1 MQSEAAHNHTRE
13 RTRPRELARSAATLL
28 VVGSALALAAAS
40 PAAALSSDQAP
51 APGRPASG
59 GVSATLE
66 QCLTSAGQGERSA
79 TFIGEMTAVAG
90 TVRMAMRID
99 LQARVPDAGEY
110 QALDAG
116 QGAWRWSG
124 PRVKVYRYL
133 RQVINLSAPDDY
145 RALVRYR
152 WIGANGRVIRRAERV
167 TPTCSQ
173 PSLPLE

>member
-1 MQSEAAHNHTRE
+1 MQPDVAHSHTRE
-13 RTRPRELARSAATLL
+13 PARPRDVARSAATLL

-40 PAAALSSDQAP
+40 PATALSSDQPSTPLRP
-51 APGRPASG
+51 APSG
-59 GVSATLE
+59 ASATLE
-66 QCLTSAGQGERSA
+66 QCLTSVVQGERSA
-79 TFIGEMTAVAG
+79 TFMGEMTAVSG

-99 LQARVPDAGEY
+99 LQERLPDASEY
-110 QALDAG
+110 QALGAG
-116 QGAWRWSG
+116 QGAWRWSS
-124 PRVKVYRYL
+124 PRVKVYKYL